1 MVNNFKIVRC
11 IMIYIRLYTHVADCC
26 VQLFSFSRALFRLL
40 FFPILFA
47 FLHSIK
53 KNVHASIQKTQQ
65 KMLTYKKVNSSLIYQ
80 EQHV

>member
-1 MVNNFKIVRC
+1 
-11 IMIYIRLYTHVADCC
+11 MIYIRLYTHVADCC

-53 KNVHASIQKTQQ
+53 KRARLHSKDTTKNVNVQKSKQLLDLSRT
-65 KMLTYKKVNSSLIYQ
+65 TRLIWF
-80 EQHV
+80 V